1 MSLKL
6 VDRDY
11 VPDGNGGVAS
21 GRGGEELLDE
31 ALFRLAA
38 RRGSF
43 PFWED
48 LGSRLW
54 ELGRVSAPERRSAAR
69 QYVTEALEA
78 EPVSVEDV
86 DLDQGRD
93 GTAAVTVYLRYE
105 GEDLPVTVE
114 VRP

>member
-1 MSLKL
+1 M
-6 VDRDY
+6 
-11 VPDGNGGVAS
+11 
-21 GRGGEELLDE
+21 
-31 ALFRLAA
+31 
-38 RRGSF
+38 
-43 PFWED
+43 
-48 LGSRLW
+48 
-54 ELGRVSAPERRSAAR
+54 
-69 QYVTEALEA
+69 TEALEA